1 MNSKHL
7 VPALC
12 FSLILLSQ
20 GCSSK
25 HPQATNFQ
33 NIEKGICHDTGSG
46 LMWQNEKSQTIKT
59 LEEAQRYVKNL
70 NIGGYTDWR
79 LPTVY
84 ELYDL
89 NYIFDIHLN
98 GECVLDRKGR
108 YWSGEKDG
116 EGKAGS
122 WEISDQCDPARRY
135 FSGTDGYVR
144 AVRP

>member
-1 MNSKHL
+1 MKSKHL
-7 VPALC
+7 IPALC

-25 HPQATNFQ
+25 TNFQ
-33 NIEKGICHDTGSG
+33 NIEKGICHDTRSG

-59 LEEAQRYVKNL
+59 IEEAQRYVKNL

-89 NYIFDIHLN
+89 NYIFDIHQN

-108 YWSGEKDG
+108 YWSDEKDS

-122 WEISDQCDPARRY
+122 WEIADQCDPARRY
-135 FSGTDGYVR
+135 VSGTDGYVR

>member
-1 MNSKHL
+1 
-7 VPALC
+7 
-12 FSLILLSQ
+12 
-20 GCSSK
+20 
-25 HPQATNFQ
+25 
-33 NIEKGICHDTGSG
+33 
-46 LMWQNEKSQTIKT
+46 MWQNEKSQTIKT
-59 LEEAQRYVKNL
+59 LEEAQRYIKNL

-84 ELYDL
+84 ELFDL
-89 NYIFDIHLN
+89 NYNFDIHQN

-116 EGKAGS
+116 EGKVGS
-122 WEISDQCDPARRY
+122 WEIANQCDPARQY